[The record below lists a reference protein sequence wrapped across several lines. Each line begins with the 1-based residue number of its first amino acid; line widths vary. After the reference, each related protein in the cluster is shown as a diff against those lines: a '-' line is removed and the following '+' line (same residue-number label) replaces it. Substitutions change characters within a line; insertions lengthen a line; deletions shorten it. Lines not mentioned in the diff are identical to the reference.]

1 MDVNA
6 QVRPQGDKKMK
17 GKKEWG
23 ILVFLFLVLIST
35 LVFINHLRSEAEN
48 PDLSRAVFLVS

>member
-1 MDVNA
+1 
-6 QVRPQGDKKMK
+6 MK

-23 ILVFLFLVLIST
+23 ILVFLLLVLIST
-35 LVFINHLRSEAEN
+35 LLFINHLRSEAEN